1 MASPASPT
9 DFEKLPVEI
18 LRVGSVATLHLL
30 ERATADGARFLM
42 ASTSEA
48 YGDPKE
54 HPQRETYWGNV
65 NPIGVRSVY
74 DEAKRFSEAA
84 TMAYRR
90 SRGVD
95 TAIVRIF
102 NTYGPRMRP
111 DDGRA
116 IPTFISQALRGE
128 PITVHGTG
136 NQTRSICYVE
146 DLVRGILLLLDSTES
161 GPVNC
166 GTEHEMACGNWPRR
180 SCHSPSSKSEV
191 TYVTRSADD
200 PEMRRP
206 DLTLARELL
215 GYEPDGGAGG
225 GSAAHDRVLP
235 RAAGV
240 IGFVTT
246 RFSPDGRHW
255 PRLRTLS
262 YMSATSP
269 PHCPSLTCL
278 AAQAARRCRARAGVP
293 PDAAET
299 RWYPSHDEPA
309 LPGRRRAAQAGRRG
323 PVGPVER
330 LRRAGRRPRW
340 RRIALVAGVVVLVLA
355 LAGSRGCLLLRPQ
368 PGQEPGPH
376 RPVLGDHRRSTGQGR
391 GRRAEHPAG
400 GHRLA
405 GSGRADGSGR

>member
-1 MASPASPT
+1 MKVEQRFGPGHRVLVTGGAGFVPSHLVDALIARGCTVVAVDNFVTGSKENVAHLLDAPTFTLVEADISDGLPDHPALAERFDAILHMASPASPT

-30 ERATADGARFLM
+30 DRAVADGARFLL

-65 NPIGVRSVY
+65 NPIGIRSVY

-90 SRGVD
+90 SRGLD

-136 NQTRSICYVE
+136 NQTRSICYVA

-166 GTEHEMACGNWPRR
+166 GTEHEVSMRELAETIVSLCG
-180 SCHSPSSKSEV
+180 SSSEV

-206 DLTLARELL
+206 DLSLAREVL
-215 GYEPDGGAGG
+215 GYEPT
-225 GSAAHDRVLP
+225 VTP
-235 RAAGV
+235 E
-240 IGFVTT
+240 IG
-246 RFSPDGRHW
+246 
-255 PRLRTLS
+255 LRRTID
-262 YMSATSP
+262 
-269 PHCPSLTCL
+269 HF
-278 AAQAARRCRARAGVP
+278 R
-293 PDAAET
+293 
-299 RWYPSHDEPA
+299 
-309 LPGRRRAAQAGRRG
+309 
-323 PVGPVER
+323 ER
-330 LRRAGRRPRW
+330 LA
-340 RRIALVAGVVVLVLA
+340 
-355 LAGSRGCLLLRPQ
+355 
-368 PGQEPGPH
+368 
-376 RPVLGDHRRSTGQGR
+376 
-391 GRRAEHPAG
+391 
-400 GHRLA
+400 
-405 GSGRADGSGR
+405 

>member
-1 MASPASPT
+1 MKVAPRFGPGHRVLVTGGAGFVPSHLVDTLVARGCTVVALDNFVTGSKDNVAHLHGKPNFTLVEADISDGLPTHHPALAERFDAIMHMASPASPT
-9 DFEKLPVEI
+9 DFATLPVEI

-30 ERATADGARFLM
+30 DRAVADGARFLM

-84 TMAYRR
+84 TMAYHRY
-90 SRGVD
+90 RGLD
-95 TAIVRIF
+95 AAIVRIF

-146 DLVRGILLLLDSTES
+146 DLVRGILLLLDSTET

-166 GTEHEMACGNWPRR
+166 GTEHELTMRQLAELIVSLSG
-180 SCHSPSSKSEV
+180 STSEV
-191 TYVTRSADD
+191 TYVTRAADD

-215 GYEPDGGAGG
+215 GYEPAVAPEDG
-225 GSAAHDRVLP
+225 
-235 RAAGV
+235 
-240 IGFVTT
+240 
-246 RFSPDGRHW
+246 
-255 PRLRTLS
+255 LRRTIE
-262 YMSATSP
+262 
-269 PHCPSLTCL
+269 HF
-278 AAQAARRCRARAGVP
+278 R
-293 PDAAET
+293 
-299 RWYPSHDEPA
+299 
-309 LPGRRRAAQAGRRG
+309 
-323 PVGPVER
+323 ER
-330 LRRAGRRPRW
+330 LG
-340 RRIALVAGVVVLVLA
+340 
-355 LAGSRGCLLLRPQ
+355 
-368 PGQEPGPH
+368 
-376 RPVLGDHRRSTGQGR
+376 
-391 GRRAEHPAG
+391 
-400 GHRLA
+400 
-405 GSGRADGSGR
+405 